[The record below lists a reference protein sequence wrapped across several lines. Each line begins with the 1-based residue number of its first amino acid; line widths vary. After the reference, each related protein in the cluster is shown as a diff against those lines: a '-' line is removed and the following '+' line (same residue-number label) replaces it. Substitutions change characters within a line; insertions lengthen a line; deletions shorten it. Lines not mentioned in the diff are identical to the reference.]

1 MWMPLTLRLLPVDTV
16 GVLAGVLGA
25 GAVVVVVGV
34 EGLLCRS
41 CRCNVAFRFHAR
53 V

>member
-1 MWMPLTLRLLPVDTV
+1 MPLTLRLLPVDTV

-34 EGLLCRS
+34 EGLL
-41 CRCNVAFRFHAR
+41 AEAAGAT
-53 V
+53 